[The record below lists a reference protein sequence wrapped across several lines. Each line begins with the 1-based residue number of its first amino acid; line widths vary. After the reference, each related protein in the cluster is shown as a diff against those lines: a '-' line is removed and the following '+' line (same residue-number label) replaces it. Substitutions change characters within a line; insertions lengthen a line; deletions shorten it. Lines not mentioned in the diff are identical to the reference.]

1 MLCQWFQLL
10 RVMKVDGHINLQL
23 HIQIQSRISR
33 SLPKC
38 IFQLE
43 VFKITRDKWQFKS
56 VNAVTLQSTN
66 SSQDTTEFKLTST
79 TIKHMER
86 DNSSIMALPRLLW
99 LSSLL
104 NKVNPNN
111 PPSIYIPFNSNV
123 WRETQLNWNWSERKR
138 SLLLLE
144 ILCGKNSLHN
154 RAKVATA

>member
-38 IFQLE
+38 ILQLE

-56 VNAVTLQSTN
+56 VNAITLQSTN

-86 DNSSIMALPRLLW
+86 DNSEIMALPRLLW

-111 PPSIYIPFNSNV
+111 PPSIYIPIQFQCMEGDPAELKLV
-123 WRETQLNWNWSERKR
+123 WKEEKLTAFGNPLWQKQL
-138 SLLLLE
+138 
-144 ILCGKNSLHN
+144 
-154 RAKVATA
+154 A